1 MSQVM
6 LDMIVPGY
14 SNYPDCFRSCVPYLI
29 ASVVHHEKFLRDT
42 LSKDHPLFRCR
53 LFTEGLAA
61 RLKPQIVTG
70 ISKCPHTNMMA
81 TGIPPHL
88 AITTAVEKLGTR
100 IDGLESS
107 LKRSHEEMMAS
118 QAQVHDELPRKV
130 VSRLLDNVVVNG
142 AVPLSRQDF
151 IQEFQYFR
159 THLENHVVNTIS
171 TRIQAPSAITNTTAA
186 WTP

>member
-1 MSQVM
+1 
-6 LDMIVPGY
+6 
-14 SNYPDCFRSCVPYLI
+14 
-29 ASVVHHEKFLRDT
+29 
-42 LSKDHPLFRCR
+42 
-53 LFTEGLAA
+53 
-61 RLKPQIVTG
+61 
-70 ISKCPHTNMMA
+70 MMA

-171 TRIQAPSAITNTTAA
+171 THIQAPSAITNTTAA